1 MRHLTEISHM
11 VAQAII
17 LEQLQMMTAESEL
30 GQFSSQSL
38 YDQNMISVSKETN

>member
-30 GQFSSQSL
+30 FSPL
-38 YDQNMISVSKETN
+38 NGPVFFTIII